1 MTAKKPGKPSRGRVM
16 NDPLD
21 WVKPVAV
28 EPSDTSPQGIA
39 KPIKKTKASS
49 QQDLSNVLVA
59 SESLEIE
66 QENIM
71 SVTQSAAQTSLLDNL
86 SSCIQLADE
95 NNIITYMN
103 PALINMFAQAEEDI
117 KKYLP
122 HFDRTKLIG
131 QSMDL
136 FHRNPSHQRQ
146 MVASLH
152 GKHSAKIRLG
162 NRVFELVAAPLFD
175 ADGKR
180 TSTLV
185 EWSDVSVMDNISDVL
200 SGVAN
205 GDLTKPLIDAE
216 FCSGSA
222 AILQASTAL
231 MRNNIKNLISDI
243 YTLSQAAVEGRLAVR
258 ADSSQ
263 YQGDFKDI
271 VDGINETLDA
281 VIEPLNVAS
290 EYVDKIA
297 KGNIPEKINDHYN
310 GDFNVL
316 KNNLNICIDAINNII
331 DDATSLSEAI
341 VDGNLN
347 LVADISKHQGDYSR
361 IISAFENAF
370 VGLNK
375 TFYKINTVAEQ
386 VGSSADQLKEAS
398 QSMAATAEEQSS
410 SVEQVSASLAE
421 TDSQVKANTDNASAA
436 NQLVMDAALAASQG
450 QQKMES
456 MIQSMNSINDASQNI
471 AKIIKV
477 IDEIAFQTNLLALN
491 AAVEA
496 ARAGQHGRGFAVVAQ
511 EVRNLAGRSAKAAR
525 ETADLI
531 EDSSKRVTEGV
542 TIVSQTRESLE
553 QIVSGVT
560 KVKDLVAEIAAAS
573 IEQSR
578 GLSQISVAM
587 SQVAKAA
594 EEGSQQAEELAS
606 SSDELSNVT
615 GQMRQEVS
623 RFKLR
628 EREEQQAPVLIPG
641 LEGLTPEI
649 LRQLKALLNAQQA
662 IGESAAKPIDTIQP
676 KPKFKKSPKSVLPL
690 DADERGFGDF

>member
-1 MTAKKPGKPSRGRVM
+1 MTVKKPSKPSRGRVM

-21 WVKPVAV
+21 WVKPI
-28 EPSDTSPQGIA
+28 EPPDTPPQTIE
-39 KPIKKTKASS
+39 KPIKKTKASARPDS
-49 QQDLSNVLVA
+49 SKVTVPQQ
-59 SESLEIE
+59 SLIEIE

-71 SVTQSAAQTSLLDNL
+71 SVTQNAAQTSLLDNL

-103 PALINMFAQAEEDI
+103 ASLNNMFAQAEEDI

-146 MVASLH
+146 MVASIQ

-180 TSTLV
+180 SGTLV
-185 EWSDVSVMDNISDVL
+185 EWSDVSVMENIADVL

-205 GDLTKPLIDAE
+205 GDLTKPLIGAE
-216 FCSGSA
+216 LCSGSA
-222 AILQASTAL
+222 AMLQSSADTMRTTIQTLLLDLKHMSDEHDKGDIDVFIDASKFQGAYIELANGINDMVAAHISAKKKALTCVAEFGEGNFDAPLEKFPGKKAFINDTIEILRDNFKQIIGDA
-231 MRNNIKNLISDI
+231 IS
-243 YTLSQAAVEGRLAVR
+243 LSQAIVDGDLTQR
-258 ADSSQ
+258 ADLQ
-263 YQGDFKDI
+263 KYQGDF
-271 VDGINETLDA
+271 
-281 VIEPLNVAS
+281 
-290 EYVDKIA
+290 
-297 KGNIPEKINDHYN
+297 
-310 GDFNVL
+310 
-316 KNNLNICIDAINNII
+316 
-331 DDATSLSEAI
+331 
-341 VDGNLN
+341 
-347 LVADISKHQGDYSR
+347 R
-361 IISAFENAF
+361 IIMEAFEKAF
-370 VGLNK
+370 IGLNK
-375 TFYKINTVAEQ
+375 TFYQINAVAEQ
-386 VGSSADQLKEAS
+386 VGNSSEELKQAS

-410 SVEQVSASLAE
+410 SVEEVSASLAE

-436 NQLVMDAALAASQG
+436 NQLVMDAALAANQG

-531 EDSSKRVTEGV
+531 EDSSKRVNEGV

-553 QIVSGVT
+553 QIVNGVT

-573 IEQSR
+573 VEQSR
-578 GLSQISVAM
+578 GLTQISVAM

-615 GQMRQEVS
+615 GQMRQEVN
-623 RFKLR
+623 RFQLR
-628 EREEQQAPVLIPG
+628 KREEPQASVSVPG

-649 LRQLKALLNAQQA
+649 LRQLKALLDAQHSIA
-662 IGESAAKPIDTIQP
+662 EPAAKPVVAAQS
-676 KPKFKKSPKSVLPL
+676 KPKKSPKSVLPL